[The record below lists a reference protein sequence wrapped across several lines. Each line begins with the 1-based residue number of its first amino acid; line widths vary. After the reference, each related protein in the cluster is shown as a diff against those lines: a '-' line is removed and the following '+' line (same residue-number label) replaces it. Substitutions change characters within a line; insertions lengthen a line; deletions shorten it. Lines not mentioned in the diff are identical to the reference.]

1 MKNINELIQ
10 SPDLHP
16 QMRVN
21 TPQVF
26 LWKRTREKKSFFRR
40 RVRVGVEEIGSHR
53 LTTGHRRVKTFLMA
67 GQRSPFP
74 DS

>member
-40 RVRVGVEEIGSHR
+40 RVRVGVEEIGS
-53 LTTGHRRVKTFLMA
+53 KTFLMA